1 MHARRKSN
9 RRQFLQGE
17 SMRDALRDVQWSMAD
32 PELSPLTSSQDL
44 PATAKDYVLEV
55 GRHAMAC
62 EFRVLLNA
70 GQHVGAVEAATEA
83 LDLLALLE
91 DQLSVYRSHS
101 EVSCLNRD
109 AFERECVVERQL
121 FALLSRCV
129 AWHAATH
136 GALEITAGPLVK
148 LWGFYQRAGRFPD
161 PAEVE
166 ATLQRVGSQ
175 FLQLNPQTKSLRFL
189 RPGMEINLGAVGKG
203 YALDRC
209 AEILAAAHVDNYLIH
224 GGHSSLLAR
233 GARSIHAESP
243 EWRVALRHPL
253 RPERRLAEIKLSNVC
268 VGTSGSGQ
276 QFFYHRGRRYGH
288 ILDPR
293 HGRPAEGV
301 LSVTV
306 LTSRADEADAL
317 ATAFF
322 VLGVEGAHAFRE
334 TRPDVKAVFVLPG
347 TKEGTVSLESV
358 GADEELVL
366 LESGE
371 LPRG

>member
-9 RRQFLQGE
+9 RREFLKGE

-32 PELSPLTSSQDL
+32 PDLSPLTSSTDL

-55 GRHAMAC
+55 GRRAMAC

-70 GQHVGAVEAATEA
+70 GQHTGAVEAATEA
-83 LDLLALLE
+83 LDLLEPLE
-91 DQLSVYRSHS
+91 AQLSVYRSHS
-101 EVSCLNRD
+101 EISCLNRD

-166 ATLQRVGSQ
+166 ATLTRVGSQ
-175 FLQLNPQTKSLRFL
+175 YLQLNPDTQTVRFL
-189 RPGMEINLGAVGKG
+189 RAGMEVNLGAIGKG

-224 GGHSSLLAR
+224 GGHSSILAR
-233 GARSIHAESP
+233 GARSMQATTP

-253 RPERRLAEIKLSNVC
+253 RPERRLAEIKLANVC
-268 VGTSGSGQ
+268 LGTSGSGQ

-288 ILDPR
+288 VLDPR

-322 VLGVEGAHAFRE
+322 VLGVDGAHAFRE

-358 GADEELVL
+358 GADEELVI

-371 LPRG
+371 LPRD